1 MDNTSFGLYMRDAGG
16 VVPYDFHGQTKF
28 APTESV
34 GDTSIAISNH
44 ITRRVSIKCELASHT
59 RGPGV

>member
-34 GDTSIAISNH
+34 GDTSIAI
-44 ITRRVSIKCELASHT
+44 RQSHHSKS
-59 RGPGV
+59 VYKM